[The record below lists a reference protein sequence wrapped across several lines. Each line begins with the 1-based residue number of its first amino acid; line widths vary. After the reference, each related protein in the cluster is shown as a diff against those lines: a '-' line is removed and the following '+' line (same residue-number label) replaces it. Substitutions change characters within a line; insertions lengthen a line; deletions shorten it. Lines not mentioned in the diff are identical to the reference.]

1 MTRLFAASIS
11 RRRGCLPRSAALL
24 QFLDIYPGFPYT
36 SGVDFEF
43 EFEWDEE
50 KAASNFEK
58 HEVDF
63 DDAIH
68 VFLDSRR
75 LVREDRRIDYGEP
88 RYQAIG
94 AVSGT
99 VLFVVYT
106 LRGRIYRLIS
116 ARNATA
122 QERKDYYENR

>member
-1 MTRLFAASIS
+1 MDL
-11 RRRGCLPRSAALL
+11 
-24 QFLDIYPGFPYT
+24 
-36 SGVDFEF
+36 
-43 EFEWDEE
+43 EFEWDED
-50 KAASNFEK
+50 KAFSNLEK

-63 DDAIH
+63 EDAIH

-75 LVREDRRIDYGEP
+75 LVREDRRRDYGEP

-99 VLFVVYT
+99 VLFVAYT

-116 ARNATA
+116 ARRATP
-122 QERKDYYENR
+122 QERRDYYENR